1 MPAQSTPWLSSGSS
15 VWHAPGAENMN
26 NDRYQTPLTST
37 YQITATGWHSIPITS
52 LEQLQLLFD
61 GLKTLL
67 LREEDS
73 IPPQ

>member
-1 MPAQSTPWLSSGSS
+1 
-15 VWHAPGAENMN
+15 MN

-67 LREEDS
+67 LGKETQDQ
-73 IPPQ
+73 PPQ